1 MKKQRQLQI
10 GEKIKRYLGDIFTN
24 DSNLTLADGNN
35 ITINKVDIS
44 PDLKN
49 MTVIIDSFSQIKK
62 GFILR
67 NLEQEI
73 PYIRKKL
80 AKQLNLRYVPNIK
93 FKFYDEKDDI
103 NNIQRIL
110 MEESRKFNDDL

>member
-1 MKKQRQLQI
+1 MKKKRQLQI

-24 DSNLTLADGNN
+24 DSNLILSDGHN
-35 ITINKVDIS
+35 ITINQVDIS

-49 MTVIIDSFSQIKK
+49 MIIIIDSFSQIKK
-62 GFILR
+62 GHILKD
-67 NLEQEI
+67 LEQQT

-93 FKFYDEKDDI
+93 FKFYDEEDEI

-110 MEESRKFNDDL
+110 MEEGRKFNDDL

>member
-10 GEKIKRYLGDIFTN
+10 GEKIKRYLGGIFIN
-24 DSNLTLADGNN
+24 DSNLIFADGHN
-35 ITINKVDIS
+35 ITINQVDIS
-44 PDLKN
+44 PDMKN
-49 MTVIIDSFSQIKK
+49 MTIIIDSFSQIKK
-62 GFILR
+62 DFILN

-93 FKFYDEKDDI
+93 FKFYDEEGEI

-110 MEESRKFNDDL
+110 MEEGRRFNDDL